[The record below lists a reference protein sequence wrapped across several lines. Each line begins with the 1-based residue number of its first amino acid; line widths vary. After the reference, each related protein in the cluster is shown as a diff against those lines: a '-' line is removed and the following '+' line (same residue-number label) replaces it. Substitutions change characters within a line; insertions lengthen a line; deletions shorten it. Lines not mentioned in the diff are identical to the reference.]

1 MKLSIP
7 STKGNFMSNSKQWVL
22 PLFLLSAFTS
32 TSFASFDI
40 YDEDS
45 DGYYGSGQTR
55 PFKDAIESTE
65 PLTAYDRAFLESV
78 DETRITER
86 TYGRVLVGKSKVTL
100 NNLTN
105 NSSQFLDTYVLS
117 TGSVGDNLYQLA
129 IDIGHIWEQWAFELE
144 FLFSKQLSYT
154 TNPLLVGISPVIGTY
169 STVAQVELNAY
180 ALLANIEYII
190 PRFIS
195 FYPSRLQIHL
205 DAGAGAVM
213 LISNVT
219 GTVNAGNIDPG
230 GGPSTILPLVENTS
244 TRKYPAIGMLGI
256 GARYQISPHFLTGVT
271 YRYYNM
277 GKSSYGPVQNVVWQ
291 SNQLR
296 YSGFYLDL
304 TYQY

>member
-7 STKGNFMSNSKQWVL
+7 STKGNFMSNSKQWL
-22 PLFLLSAFTS
+22 LSLFIFSAFTS

-86 TYGRVLVGKSKVTL
+86 TYGRVMVGKSKVTL

-105 NSSQFLDTYVLS
+105 NSSQYLDTYVLS

-154 TNPLLVGISPVIGTY
+154 TNPLLVGVSPVIGTY
-169 STVAQVELNAY
+169 STTAQVELNAY
-180 ALLANIEYII
+180 ALLANVEYII

-205 DAGAGAVM
+205 DAGAGVAM

-219 GTVNAGNIDPG
+219 GTVNTGN
-230 GGPSTILPLVENTS
+230 ILPLVENTS